1 MPQSRHVASL
11 AALTLTLAALAS
23 QIAPSHAA
31 DSTRTVP
38 PPPCSAPAYRQFDFW
53 LGRWDVS
60 SPQGQ
65 VQGTNEITRALGQ
78 CALRERWVGAK
89 GGVGESL
96 NAYDASR
103 RVWHQTWIDAQGTL
117 LTLEGGLRE
126 GSMVLE
132 GVQPGADGKPVRQRI
147 TWIPKSADEVHQVWD
162 SSTDDGRTWTTAFH
176 GVYRRA
182 KG

>member
-1 MPQSRHVASL
+1 M
-11 AALTLTLAALAS
+11 
-23 QIAPSHAA
+23 PSHRHATAVVLVALVLATTVSPSFAA
-31 DSTRTVP
+31 DPPPP

-65 VQGTNEITRALGQ
+65 VQGTNEITKAIGE
-78 CALRERWVGAK
+78 CSLRERWVGSK
-89 GGVGESL
+89 GGNGESL

-103 RVWHQTWIDAQGTL
+103 KVWHQTWIDAGGTL
-117 LTLEGGLRE
+117 LTLEGGLRD
-126 GSMVLE
+126 GSMVME

-147 TWIPKSADEVHQVWD
+147 TWTPKSADEVHQVWE
-162 SSTDDGRTWTTAFH
+162 SSTDDGKTWTTAFH
-176 GVYRRA
+176 GIYRRA